1 MVSVDSY
8 RSQSV
13 RQKSVANSSFQR
25 RRLSADSVEKQKDE
39 ALGNKGPAVEE
50 HKADE
55 KNSKHNE
62 SQEAECFF
70 VDDMPMRVQL
80 DDPAVCVTQGVNVT
94 GNITEEPLLN

>member
-25 RRLSADSVEKQKDE
+25 RRLSADSVEKQNDE
-39 ALGNKGPAVEE
+39 ALGDKRPAVEE

-55 KNSKHNE
+55 NNSKHNE
-62 SQEAECFF
+62 S
-70 VDDMPMRVQL
+70 
-80 DDPAVCVTQGVNVT
+80 
-94 GNITEEPLLN
+94 